1 MISIMEV
8 VKMNYILKSFNFF
21 LTLDIIRGVDG
32 KHVSGVFRICLVR
45 SHRTRRI
52 VGKIPIFGCD
62 SCDTRYSINLGLS
75 DYDFGSS
82 IDRPAGTITRSDDH
96 RSVIEE
102 FQGHG
107 SEGTTSNEIG
117 GENF

>member
-1 MISIMEV
+1 MISTLEV

-52 VGKIPIFGCD
+52 IGKITIFGCD
-62 SCDTRYSINLGLS
+62 SCHTRYNINLGLS
-75 DYDFGSS
+75 GYDFGSS
-82 IDRPAGTITRSDDH
+82 IDRPSGTITGSDDH
-96 RSVIEE
+96 GSIIDE

-107 SEGTTSNEIG
+107 SEGTTTDEIG
-117 GENF
+117 CENF